1 MTVSKNRV
9 LIIDDD
15 QRICRLIKRVADD
28 LGIESFAT
36 DNPELFEPANLDFEP
51 TIIFMDLQMPKLDG
65 VELLRKLADQH
76 SKAAII
82 LASGMDK
89 SIIETTEELGKSM
102 GLNMAGFLQKPIDID
117 KVKNIL
123 EQHFE
128 SPSIQTHKATKVTG
142 EELENA
148 IKQNELVVHYQ
159 PQVHLAS
166 GKIIGLE
173 ALVRWQHP
181 EHGLLFPDVF
191 IPLAEQNK
199 DLIELLTYSVLKS
212 VLQSGTLKKEI
223 MSDLNV
229 SINLSTTMLH
239 DLSLPDKVT
248 KKLAEHDF
256 DPDRLIVE
264 ITESGAM
271 EDPAL
276 TMDILTRLRLKNI
289 RLSIDDFGTGF
300 SSLVQLYRMPF
311 NEIKVD
317 KSFVMKAMD
326 DDEAATIVRTTIEL
340 GHGLGLEVVAE
351 GVEDKETLDW
361 LKGLGCDIG
370 QGYYISKPVDADDL
384 ESWVKQYS
392 KERNH

>member
-1 MTVSKNRV
+1 MMMSKNRV

-15 QRICRLIKRVADD
+15 PRICRIIKRMADD
-28 LGIESFAT
+28 LNIESFAT
-36 DNPELFEPANLDFEP
+36 DNPELFEPANLGFEP
-51 TIIFMDLQMPKLDG
+51 NVIFMDLQMSKLDG

-82 LASGMDK
+82 IASGMDK
-89 SIIETTEELGKSM
+89 SVIETTEELGKSL

-117 KVKNIL
+117 KATAIM
-123 EQHFE
+123 ERQFE
-128 SPSIQTHKATKVTG
+128 TVPIKSHKATKVSG

-148 IKQNELVVHYQ
+148 ITQNELVVHYQ
-159 PQVHLAS
+159 PQVRLAS
-166 GKIIGLE
+166 GIIVGLE

-191 IPLAEQNK
+191 IPLAEQDN
-199 DLIELLTYSVLKS
+199 DIIELLTYSVLNNVIQNS
-212 VLQSGTLKKEI
+212 TLRKDI
-223 MSDLNV
+223 TSDINV
-229 SINLSTTMLH
+229 SINLSATMLH

-248 KKLAEHDF
+248 KMLAEHDF

-317 KSFVMKAMD
+317 KSFVIKAMGD
-326 DDEAATIVRTTIEL
+326 EEAATIVRTTIEL

-351 GVEDKETLDW
+351 GIEDRETLDW
-361 LKGLGCDIG
+361 LKELGCDTG
-370 QGYYISKPVDADDL
+370 QGYFISKPIDAGNL
-384 ESWVKQYS
+384 ESWLKEYS
-392 KERNH
+392 KQLNH